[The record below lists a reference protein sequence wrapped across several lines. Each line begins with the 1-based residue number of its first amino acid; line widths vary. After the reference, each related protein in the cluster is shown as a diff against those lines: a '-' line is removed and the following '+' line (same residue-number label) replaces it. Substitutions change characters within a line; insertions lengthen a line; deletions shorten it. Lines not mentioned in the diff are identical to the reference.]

1 MDSALIKGHYRKLR
15 NDLVD
20 SWIVAA
26 LQAGPKTVE
35 QIADC
40 IGSAKAEAREIGCR
54 LHGLEVRGVVV
65 KCPRLIG
72 KHDKRWRLA

>member
-1 MDSALIKGHYRKLR
+1 MDSALIKGHYRRLR

-35 QIADC
+35 QISDC
-40 IGSAKAEAREIGCR
+40 IGSANTEASEIRRR

-72 KHDKRWRLA
+72 KHDKRWMVA